1 MDRYTSHFVPFNDI
15 NDEDRDPFDLYFGYI
30 KLKYGDN
37 VISKFEFDINDVY
50 EEPKYSL
57 EPVYRAYTRN
67 QIPLFNNFVKNLESS
82 GEAKLSFRQSNGERY
97 YSVKD
102 NIFKFHFTD
111 ELFSYENEYIIN
123 ESLINAFKE
132 IENIIKSKFES

>member
-1 MDRYTSHFVPFNDI
+1 MEGYTANFCPLGDI
-15 NDEDRDPFDLYFGYI
+15 YDEDRNPFDLNFGYI
-30 KLKYGDN
+30 ELKNGDN
-37 VISKFEFDINDVY
+37 IICKFEFDINDIY
-50 EEPKYSL
+50 EKPKYSL

-82 GEAKLSFRQSNGERY
+82 GAAKLSFRQSNGERY
-97 YSVKD
+97 YSVKG

-111 ELFSYENEYIIN
+111 ELFSHENEYIIN

>member
-1 MDRYTSHFVPFNDI
+1 MEGYTARFILFDDI
-15 NDEDRDPFDLYFGYI
+15 NNKEQNPFDLYLGYI
-30 KLKYGDN
+30 EIKNGQN

-50 EEPKYSL
+50 EEPEYTIDAIKRIPYS
-57 EPVYRAYTRN
+57 N
-67 QIPLFNNFVKNLESS
+67 HISLFNNFVKNLESF
-82 GEAKLSFRQSNGERY
+82 GEAKLSFRQRNGERY
-97 YSVKD
+97 YSVD
-102 NIFKFHFTD
+102 GIYFMFHFSD